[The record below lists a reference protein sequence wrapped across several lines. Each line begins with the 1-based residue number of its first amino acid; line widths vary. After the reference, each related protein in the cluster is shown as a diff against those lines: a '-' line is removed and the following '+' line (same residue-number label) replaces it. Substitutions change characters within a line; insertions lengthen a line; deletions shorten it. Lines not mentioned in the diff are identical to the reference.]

1 MLASILFLFF
11 APGENGVA
19 AAMILLRCDR
29 ILAIGLA
36 AVMPSVELRP
46 ASRGSLPAFLALA
59 TGQKAAP
66 LSRRDCAHW
75 HM

>member
-1 MLASILFLFF
+1 MLASILFLLF

-36 AVMPSVELRP
+36 AVMPTDELRP
-46 ASRGSLPAFLALA
+46 ASRG
-59 TGQKAAP
+59 
-66 LSRRDCAHW
+66 
-75 HM
+75 